1 MGKETSPRDLEETLP
16 LLEDSR
22 INSTDRSGQ
31 PPQLSDEK
39 KREHTI
45 LIILILSILSL
56 GVVLA
61 FLSHRY
67 PFLDPYAELCVLYG
81 LSLVPREVAAQNTN
95 NKNVLLIQFI
105 MIILF
110 KINLDGPKSPWND
123 HGRMDPIVLH
133 KVEQQRLALEEN
145 IAKLRKSL
153 RHWQNLELDYEGLR
167 EEFDLLPV
175 DASKDDCLRVAKDFG
190 SVAVGEKDLLELIT
204 EKNSTART
212 PKQVAGLLSNRV
224 DYVTRNAD
232 SIRKQITAE
241 QKKLNALLLVEEPET
256 REDAILPLSEITEI
270 LDEDGNVIS
279 SKVDRP
285 ASGAA
290 GLAEAL
296 GKAGVEGFKPD
307 NNSADVSED
316 LASTKATVATSSR
329 ASDTTSRLV
338 EASSSDDDDSEIE
351 EVIDRSNLP
360 VRSGENP
367 IAVQFRDTEEEA
379 QIRREMLEYGLDEVG
394 AIVAELDMQE
404 GDTDVS
410 YDEDD
415 DNLVMDSD
423 FDDDEDDDDD
433 ESEDEHGRVKHP
445 VISEKYKQKMQELEK
460 RLGLTDLKNLG
471 PTPALP
477 PDVQN
482 ALDRPSPA
490 EAARKAAIARDEA
503 APKQLPLRKKP
514 RKSVAFAD
522 DLDIA
527 KERPVEHKAAEKTPT
542 ATVNPIG
549 ETVLERDVDQ
559 ENDPAPPPPAP
570 STSKPAS
577 RFKASR
583 RTATGTATAAEQ
595 QPSASSRQYTHEAE
609 YDPQA
614 DADRPLVAP
623 TVLERPTSLTSAPP
637 DHDAI
642 DDEMHRRQI
651 ALEYHK
657 MRNQKIHE
665 QGGFVRDQW
674 DSDGYIEQD
683 EDDELMGGNVLVNEE
698 TGEVKRVSRFK
709 AARLR
714 G

>member
-1 MGKETSPRDLEETLP
+1 M
-16 LLEDSR
+16 DS
-22 INSTDRSGQ
+22 N
-31 PPQLSDEK
+31 
-39 KREHTI
+39 
-45 LIILILSILSL
+45 
-56 GVVLA
+56 
-61 FLSHRY
+61 
-67 PFLDPYAELCVLYG
+67 VLY
-81 LSLVPREVAAQNTN
+81 
-95 NKNVLLIQFI
+95 
-105 MIILF
+105 
-110 KINLDGPKSPWND
+110 
-123 HGRMDPIVLH
+123 

-167 EEFDLLPV
+167 EEFELLPM
-175 DASKDDCLRVAKDFG
+175 DTSKEECLRIAKEFDP
-190 SVAVGEKDLLELIT
+190 VAVGERDLLELIT

-224 DYVTRNAD
+224 DYVSRNAD
-232 SIRKQITAE
+232 TIRKQITTE
-241 QKKLNALLLVEEPET
+241 QKKLNALLLIEEPET
-256 REDAILPLSEITEI
+256 REDASLPLSEITEI

-290 GLAEAL
+290 SLAETL
-296 GKAGVEGFKPD
+296 TKAGVEGFD
-307 NNSADVSED
+307 TDENRVDAQEDQASA
-316 LASTKATVATSSR
+316 KATVATSSR
-329 ASDTTSRLV
+329 ASDTTSRPA
-338 EASSSDDDDSEIE
+338 EAGSSEDDDTSID
-351 EVIDRSNLP
+351 EVVDRANLP
-360 VRSGENP
+360 VRTGENP

-423 FDDDEDDDDD
+423 FDDDDDDDDNDDED

-471 PTPALP
+471 PAPTLP

-503 APKQLPLRKKP
+503 APKQLPVRKKP
-514 RKSVAFAD
+514 GKSVAFAD

-527 KERPVEHKAAEKTPT
+527 KEGPAEHKAADKIPT

-549 ETVLERDVDQ
+549 EMVLERDVDQ
-559 ENDPAPPPPAP
+559 ENDPAPPPPPPPPA
-570 STSKPAS
+570 SKPAS

-583 RTATGTATAAEQ
+583 RTAAEPTIKSNQ
-595 QPSASSRQYTHEAE
+595 LPDSSSSTLEERIRKAPINAIPTTTDF
-609 YDPQA
+609 DPQA
-614 DADRPLVAP
+614 DPNRPLVAP
-623 TVLERPTSLTSAPP
+623 HVLERPTSLSSAPP
-637 DHDAI
+637 DPDSI

-651 ALEYHK
+651 ALDYHK

-674 DSDGYIEQD
+674 DSDGYVERD

-698 TGEVKRVSRFK
+698 TGEVRRVSRFK